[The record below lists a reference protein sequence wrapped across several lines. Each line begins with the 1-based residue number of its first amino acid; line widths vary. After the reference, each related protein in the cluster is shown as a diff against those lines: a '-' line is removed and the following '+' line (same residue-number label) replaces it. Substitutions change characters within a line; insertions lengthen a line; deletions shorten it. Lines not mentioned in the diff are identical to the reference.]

1 MKRSLLLILILFC
14 TSCSMQNSTPS
25 EPVVVTPM
33 VSTEDPTIPIPD
45 CQPASGATFRLQQI
59 SDTIV
64 ELIATGLQP
73 GDYPRVFFNSTYNG
87 KNAGPGGMYDTNK
100 VLESG
105 EYFFELGRLDP
116 PEDKVSMTWEIRL
129 QHAHGVECASI
140 VLP

>member
-1 MKRSLLLILILFC
+1 
-14 TSCSMQNSTPS
+14 
-25 EPVVVTPM
+25 M

-45 CQPASGATFRLQQI
+45 CQPASGATFRLQKI
-59 SDTIV
+59 SDNIV

-87 KNAGPGGMYDTNK
+87 KNAGPGGIYDTNK

-105 EYFFELGRLDP
+105 EYYFELSRLDP
-116 PEDKVSMTWEIRL
+116 PEDKAFMTWEIRL